1 MISYRSSGLFT
12 VIVFFAILLLI
23 LSTTPEPAKLTA
35 NLEDKAGSL
44 AEYIPRPKLPKLD
57 DFRFNLLP
65 PAAHKPPEQKN
76 STGGGSKWYSHWQWL
91 NPFSSSITLDE
102 DRSVLPPLRLR
113 LPVYTYYD
121 AVSKKDKALAE
132 ADRKLLLAWRRAWF
146 AQGFRPMVL
155 GPQDAMKNPLYKSF
169 HAAGLD
175 DGLRVEFMAWLAWEN
190 MGTGVF
196 ADWQCFPMAHYD
208 DDFISYLRRGSMP
221 EKITR
226 INGLASALFS
236 GEKAHINK
244 AIKDASR
251 NPKLNEAKSVIELV
265 NEDTFRAENTTAIAY
280 YDSTAITSKYPS
292 VAEKFEKSTTEGRL
306 ALLDMINSHLQI
318 SFQSAFSSGISV
330 LKPFP
335 DYTTALVGPGV
346 RLATLLAE
354 CMPLQMP
361 PSCPPNNPKCQ
372 LCTDAGRMKIA
383 QPDGYK
389 NSSAL
394 FTIGI
399 IPHPYTLSTLRKGD
413 DNITAAY
420 IRRET
425 ERDPW
430 LIASTK
436 QFLGLERDATS
447 RVVPFKDVVA
457 GDHGVSRGLWFT
469 VEMLPAKNEE
479 ESLPTSVLDELDWH
493 FGFVIPRKTRLERTK
508 EKNVSSG
515 EKAKQDQPKEDKNT
529 HRNGKL
535 SRENELI
542 EKARNLL
549 RNDPKNIHIK
559 SVTEAWNLA
568 DTEVWRFVRAYRAR
582 SVVERKKWEEEEK
595 GFAGS

>member
-121 AVSKKDKALAE
+121 AVSKKNKALAE
-132 ADRKLLLAWRRAWF
+132 ADRKLLLAWRRA
-146 AQGFRPMVL
+146 
-155 GPQDAMKNPLYKSF
+155 
-169 HAAGLD
+169 
-175 DGLRVEFMAWLAWEN
+175 
-190 MGTGVF
+190 
-196 ADWQCFPMAHYD
+196 C
-208 DDFISYLRRGSMP
+208 
-221 EKITR
+221 
-226 INGLASALFS
+226 
-236 GEKAHINK
+236 
-244 AIKDASR
+244 
-251 NPKLNEAKSVIELV
+251 
-265 NEDTFRAENTTAIAY
+265 
-280 YDSTAITSKYPS
+280 
-292 VAEKFEKSTTEGRL
+292 
-306 ALLDMINSHLQI
+306 
-318 SFQSAFSSGISV
+318 FQSAFSSGISV